1 MWLLEFKNWFLFKSG
16 AQNQIIQQTINMTT
30 TVASPQQTPDL
41 VIAGALLQGQQ
52 GIRERVAQGKPL
64 KGTLDAIAC
73 LAETCMPQARVAILY
88 YDPGDDQL
96 SDGGFGKLPQS
107 VQLLTDKTH
116 GRGAF
121 PEASGR

>member
-1 MWLLEFKNWFLFKSG
+1 
-16 AQNQIIQQTINMTT
+16 MTT

-52 GIRERVAQGKPL
+52 GILERVAQGKPL

-96 SDGGFGKLPQS
+96 SHGGFGKLPQS
-107 VQLLTDKTH
+107 VQQTTRGPGARPPSWQLRYLLAPQRACDLR
-116 GRGAF
+116 GRGQ
-121 PEASGR
+121 